1 MSNQKTSAI
10 LLTVMTLPVIAAGF
24 FFLGSSPLFGVLLVV
39 LGVVFLLW
47 LWKPWKL
54 IGKA

>member
-24 FFLGSSPLFGVLLVV
+24 FFLGASPLFGVLLVV